1 MTSFGE
7 KSRKFA
13 RTWNGSGQSRD
24 AIPVLQQSTGAANW
38 RVITLP
44 SVAAALGLFWWSLC
58 FRNKSPVANLKTG
71 ASRRLRRA

>member
-24 AIPVLQQSTGAANW
+24 AIPVLQQSTGAIGQLA
-38 RVITLP
+38 RHHVTFRGG
-44 SVAAALGLFWWSLC
+44 GLRAVLVVLVFSEQ
-58 FRNKSPVANLKTG
+58 KSG
-71 ASRRLRRA
+71 C